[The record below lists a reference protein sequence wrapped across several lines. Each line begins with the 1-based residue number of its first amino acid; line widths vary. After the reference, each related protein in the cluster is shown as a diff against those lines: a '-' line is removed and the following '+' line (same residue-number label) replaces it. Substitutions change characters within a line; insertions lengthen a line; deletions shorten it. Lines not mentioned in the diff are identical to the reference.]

1 MTGTAVS
8 DTSAEHAVLPDGMPV
23 SVPPIAVVF
32 GEAVL
37 ETPHDLF
44 IPPDA
49 LRVILESF
57 EGPLDLLLYLIRKQ
71 NLDVL
76 DIPMARITAQYME
89 YIDGM
94 RDARLELAAEYLLMA
109 ALLIEIKSRML
120 LPRPPAELADELED
134 PRAELV
140 RRLLEYEQI
149 KLAALELDRIPQ
161 AERDF
166 AWLAVLVEQ
175 SAEKRLPELTVV
187 DIRQAWL
194 AILARAKNNR
204 RHEIQ
209 QDELSVRE
217 QMSAILRVL
226 AFKPFVPFDELFDP
240 TLGVRHVVVN
250 FIAMLELAKEGL
262 VLISQD
268 EAYAPIYVRQAM
280 VPRRDSATGE
290 A

>member
-1 MTGTAVS
+1 MTGTPVR
-8 DTSAEHAVLPDGMPV
+8 DTSAEHAVPPDGMPV
-23 SVPPIAVVF
+23 SASPIAVVF

-37 ETPHDLF
+37 ETPQDLF

-280 VPRRDSATGE
+280 VPRREPATGE

>member
-1 MTGTAVS
+1 MTGIPVS
-8 DTSAEHAVLPDGMPV
+8 DTSAEHAVPPDGMPV
-23 SVPPIAVVF
+23 SAPPIAVVF

-37 ETPHDLF
+37 ETPQDLF

-268 EAYAPIYVRQAM
+268 EAYAPIYVQQAM
-280 VPRRDSATGE
+280 VPRREPVTDE

>member
-1 MTGTAVS
+1 MTGIPVS
-8 DTSAEHAVLPDGMPV
+8 DTSAEHAVPPDGMPV
-23 SVPPIAVVF
+23 SAPPIAVVF

-37 ETPHDLF
+37 ETPQDLF

-280 VPRRDSATGE
+280 VPRREPATGE